1 MTAMRTLEEVL
12 TSLPPEREA
21 KIRERAKLLIEE
33 ELTLRDLRRAHELTQ
48 NRMSEALNISQDG
61 VSRIEKRS
69 DLLLS
74 TMRSYVEAMGG
85 KLRILAEFPNRD
97 PVAITTLGSIAQSD
111 KPTRASRPRR

>member
-21 KIRERAKLLIEE
+21 KIREKAKLLIEE
-33 ELTLRDLRRAHELTQ
+33 ELTLRDLRKAHELTQ

-74 TMRSYVEAMGG
+74 TLRSYVEAMGG
-85 KLRILAEFPNRD
+85 RLRILAEFPDRD
-97 PVAITTLGSIAQSD
+97 PVAITTLGSIKLPND
-111 KPTRASRPRR
+111 TEKKNRPRR

>member
-1 MTAMRTLEEVL
+1 MNMTLDEIIAG
-12 TSLPPEREA
+12 LPLDQQAEIEAAA
-21 KIRERAKLLIEE
+21 KILIEE
-33 ELTLRDLRRAHELTQ
+33 ELTLRDLRKAHELTQ

-85 KLRILAEFPNRD
+85 KLRILAEFPDRD
-97 PVAITTLGSIAQSD
+97 PVAITTLGSINPPDSGQKKS
-111 KPTRASRPRR
+111 RARR